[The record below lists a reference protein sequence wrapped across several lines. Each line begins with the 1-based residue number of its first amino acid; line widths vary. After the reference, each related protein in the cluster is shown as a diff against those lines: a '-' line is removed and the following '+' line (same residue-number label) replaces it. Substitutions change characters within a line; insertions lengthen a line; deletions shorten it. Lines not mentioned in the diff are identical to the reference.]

1 MKKEFAHNFAKE
13 WVEAWNSHDLNKV
26 LSHYEIDFEMS
37 SPIIKEIA
45 NESSGKLKGIEQ
57 VQAYWSKAL
66 EMNPKLHF
74 TIKNIFIGANS
85 IVLHYEGHRGLSAE
99 TFIFNK
105 SGKVIA
111 ASAHYEA
118 E

>member
-1 MKKEFAHNFAKE
+1 
-13 WVEAWNSHDLNKV
+13 
-26 LSHYEIDFEMS
+26 
-37 SPIIKEIA
+37 
-45 NESSGKLKGIEQ
+45 
-57 VQAYWSKAL
+57 
-66 EMNPKLHF
+66 MNPKLHF